1 MHWIYVPEFADQLY
15 TEERYYFLAGQLI
28 SNNVVDASACPMGGL
43 WTDGYANACGMSA
56 ALPTVIIIQN
66 MLNEPILEAWEDVGV
81 PPVLLK
87 QLIRYES
94 QFWPSIYKERPTL
107 VLDI

>member
-1 MHWIYVPEFADQLY
+1 VHICLNRVNIPPEEMHWIYVPEFADQLY

-56 ALPTVIIIQN
+56 ALPTVIII
-66 MLNEPILEAWEDVGV
+66 
-81 PPVLLK
+81 
-87 QLIRYES
+87 
-94 QFWPSIYKERPTL
+94 RPMVMQMPAVCPL
-107 VLDI
+107 RCRL